1 VKETETKKTGKK
13 VQNPHD
19 MFFKD
24 TFSNPLVVRDFVEN
38 YLPEPIL
45 KLVDLNELEIQNGSH
60 VDEELREIFSDMLF
74 RTKINERDGY
84 LYFLFEHKSYPDR
97 MVALQLLTYM
107 VRIWNQKVNKEN
119 HTHIP
124 VIIPMVICQGKNKW
138 KISPMFSD
146 LILNFD
152 TLPEEVKQLI
162 PDYRYQLYDLSQ
174 FSDDDIKGKAELMIA
189 LSVARDIFKKSGE
202 EFLETIFKA
211 ARALNELEEKET
223 GLQYFETCMRYI
235 LTSGPRLSKEQLN
248 TVIKQL
254 EVTYK
259 KGSEVTMTLAEVLR
273 EEGFEEGIEKGI
285 EKGEIKTLIKM
296 AIKFLTQK
304 FGVMPAEYSEA
315 IAKLN
320 STNLEI
326 LIDGI
331 KGFENLDDVKK
342 FLDL

>member
-1 VKETETKKTGKK
+1 MKNIETK

-19 MFFKD
+19 KFFKD
-24 TFSNPLVVRDFVEN
+24 TFSNPFVVRDFVEN

-45 KLVDLNELEIQNGSH
+45 KMVDLSELEIQNSSH
-60 VDEELREIFSDMLF
+60 VDEELSEVFSDMVF
-74 RTKINERDGY
+74 RTKINQRDGY

-107 VRIWNQKVNKEN
+107 VRIWNQKINKRID
-119 HTHIP
+119 THIP
-124 VIIPMVICQGKNKW
+124 VIIPMVIYHGETKW
-138 KISPMFSD
+138 KISPKFSD

-152 TLPEEVKQLI
+152 TLPEEVKQMI

-174 FSDDDIKGKAELMIA
+174 FSDEDIKGNAELMIA

-211 ARALNELEEKET
+211 AKALEELDEKKT

-235 LTSGPRLSKEQLN
+235 LTSGPKLTKEQLT
-248 TVIKQL
+248 TVIKEL
-254 EVTYK
+254 AVTYK
-259 KGSEVTMTLAEVLR
+259 EGSEVTMTLAEVLR
-273 EEGFEEGIEKGI
+273 EEGFEEGIEKG
-285 EKGEIKTLIKM
+285 EIKTLIKM
-296 AIKFLTQK
+296 AIKLLTQK

-315 IAKLN
+315 ITKLN
-320 STNLEI
+320 STNLET
-326 LIDGI
+326 LIEGI
-331 KGFENLDDVKK
+331 KDFESLEDVKR

>member
-1 VKETETKKTGKK
+1 VT
-13 VQNPHD
+13 
-19 MFFKD
+19 
-24 TFSNPLVVRDFVEN
+24 RDFIEN

-45 KLVDLNELEIQNGSH
+45 KIIDLNELEIQNSSH
-60 VDEELREIFSDMLF
+60 VDEELNEVFSDLLF
-74 RTKINERDGY
+74 RTKIDQRDGY

-107 VRIWNQKVNKEN
+107 VRIWNQKVNKRID
-119 HTHIP
+119 THIP
-124 VIIPMVICQGKNKW
+124 MIIPMVVCHGETKW
-138 KISPMFSD
+138 KISPKFSD

-152 TLPEEVKQLI
+152 TLPEEVKQMI

-174 FSDDDIKGKAELMIA
+174 FSDEDIKGKAELMIA

-211 ARALNELEEKET
+211 ARALAELDEKET
-223 GLQYFETCMRYI
+223 GLQYFETYMRYI
-235 LTSGPRLSKEQLN
+235 LTTGPKLTKEQLT

-254 EVTYK
+254 AVTYK
-259 KGSEVTMTLAEVLR
+259 EGSEVTMTLAEVLR
-273 EEGFEEGIEKGI
+273 EEGFEEGIEKG
-285 EKGEIKTLIKM
+285 EIKTLIKM
-296 AIKFLTQK
+296 AIKLLTQK

-320 STNLEI
+320 ATNLET
-326 LIDGI
+326 LIEEI
-331 KGFENLDDVKK
+331 KDFESLEDVKR

>member
-1 VKETETKKTGKK
+1 MKVTETK

-19 MFFKD
+19 KFFKD

-60 VDEELREIFSDMLF
+60 VDEELSEIFSDMLF
-74 RTKINERDGY
+74 RTKINQRDGY

-124 VIIPMVICQGKNKW
+124 VIIPMVICHGEKKW

-152 TLPEEVKQLI
+152 LLPEEVKQMI
-162 PDYRYQLYDLSQ
+162 PNYRYQLYDLSQ
-174 FSDDDIKGKAELMIA
+174 FSDEDIKGKAELMIA

-211 ARALNELEEKET
+211 ARALAELEEKET

-235 LTSGPRLSKEQLN
+235 LTSGPRLSREQLN

-259 KGSEVTMTLAEVLR
+259 KGSELTMTLAEVLR
-273 EEGFEEGIEKGI
+273 EEGFEEGIEKGKKDSLFELAI
-285 EKGEIKTLIKM
+285 EHLS
-296 AIKFLTQK
+296 LK
-304 FGVMPAEYSEA
+304 FGVLPTDCQEK
-315 IAKLN
+315 IA
-320 STNLEI
+320 S
-326 LIDGI
+326 
-331 KGFENLDDVKK
+331 LDLKMLQIFNINIGNFKSIEDVKN
-342 FLDL
+342 FLGI